1 MDLNQVLIQVMKSLG
16 YSDKLIAKAL
26 DDLEKVIASRY
37 YNRIVSLLP
46 SSTTDGIETGDY
58 QSAIEV
64 ARQTLDSSTLQEC
77 LIEITK
83 ETIDEY
89 VEAVTNK

>member
-1 MDLNQVLIQVMKSLG
+1 MDLNQVLTHTMELLG
-16 YSDKLIAKAL
+16 YSDKLTRKAL

-37 YNRIVSLLP
+37 YNRIVSLLLP
-46 SSTTDGIETGDY
+46 SITEGIEIGDY

-64 ARQTLDSSTLQEC
+64 ARQTLDSSTLQDC
-77 LIEITK
+77 WIEITK

-89 VEAVTNK
+89 VEAVTSK